1 MTNLSSIVDQFGVYI
16 YKNPLIWFKVETF
29 TNWRHRELTVK
40 KDPMANAYICKLTEE
55 ILTENPE
62 FTPSILTGEILKEW
76 IAESWNDL
84 LIAMINAAR
93 THSFCIVQLYDRKP
107 YWKIYTWREIVE
119 IYYDK
124 NDNPS
129 GAKVQWDQ
137 ELIGSG
143 KFRTHTERLVFNKED
158 DGDKNSALFV
168 PFGIKSG
175 KHLGVYDLE
184 HIWDLLIYIRYQM
197 LDIVNNSAKSSGF
210 YHIVYGSAI
219 KEAQKQD
226 LIDAMDYAGMGQAI
240 GAKKTVLE
248 EINAVFPEHPEFTV
262 QAMDETLKLLA
273 GATRLPL
280 SFFMGE
286 KESGGVFQEGFSDE
300 SKVTKKKRYI
310 FGQFKKAIIQ
320 LVKMR
325 WGKVVTEVVPYIEEE
340 AMEDAETEQGAED
353 QFKNDHSLND
363 KKKEVKKF
371 A

>member
-16 YKNPLIWFKVETF
+16 YKNPLIWFKIETF
-29 TNWRHRELTVK
+29 TNWRHRELTIK
-40 KDPMANAYICKLTEE
+40 KDPMANAYICKLNEE

-76 IAESWNDL
+76 IDESWNDL
-84 LIAMINAAR
+84 LIAMFNAAR

-124 NDNPS
+124 NDNPV

-143 KFRTHTERLVFNKED
+143 KFRTHTERLTFNKGEE
-158 DGDKNSALFV
+158 DKNSALFV
-168 PFGIKSG
+168 PFGVKNA
-175 KHLGVYDLE
+175 KNLGIYDLE
-184 HIWDLLIYIRYQM
+184 HIWDLLVYIRYQM
-197 LDIVNNSAKSSGF
+197 LDIINNSAKCSGF
-210 YHIVYGSAI
+210 YQIVYGNQI
-219 KEAQKQD
+219 KDAQKQD

-248 EINAVFPEHPEFTV
+248 DIISHYPEHPEFTV
-262 QAMDETLKLLA
+262 LAMTTSLQQLA

-280 SFFMGE
+280 SFYMGE

-325 WGKVVTEVVPYIEEE
+325 WGKVVTDVVPYIEEE
-340 AMEDAETEQGAED
+340 AMEDAEIEQGAED
-353 QFKNDHSLND
+353 QFKNDHFD
-363 KKKEVKKF
+363 KKQKEVKKF